1 MIVKRAAVLGRCMG
15 VRRAVELALKTAEAE
30 KKTRRRVY
38 TLGPLIH
45 NPQAVA
51 DLEARGIRALKKDDE
66 AEDLGNAVIIIR
78 AHGVPPE
85 LKEQFE
91 ARGAKII
98 DATCPRVIASQRKAE
113 DYAKRGYQVVIAGD
127 RDHGEVTGL
136 SGYARKG
143 AARAPHPNP
152 VAVSI
157 VASAAEASALELS
170 PPLALI
176 AQTTIKDVEY
186 QSIRKVLA
194 SRLAERDRLADR
206 KRLEGSTEAQE
217 SPTLVV
223 VDSICPATG
232 ERLAALER
240 LAAEVD
246 AIVVV
251 GGRNSANTARLFST
265 AAGFG
270 KPAWLIETA
279 AELPPEAFGYERVG
293 VTAGASSPD
302 EVVDEVEAALRSYV
316 PAQRGPDA
324 RRSDPNKPASG
335 SL

>member
-30 KKTRRRVY
+30 KETGRQVY

-51 DLEARGIRALKKDDE
+51 DLEARGIRALTKNDE
-66 AEDLGNAVIIIR
+66 AAELGNAVIIIR

-85 LKEQFE
+85 LRAKFK
-91 ARGAKII
+91 ARGAKIV
-98 DATCPRVIASQRKAE
+98 DATCPRVIASQRKAQ

-136 SGYARKG
+136 SGYAQKG
-143 AARAPHPNP
+143 AAMAPHPNRI
-152 VAVSI
+152 AVSI
-157 VASAAEASALELS
+157 VASAAEAAALELS

-176 AQTTIKDVEY
+176 AQTTIKDAEY
-186 QSIRKVLA
+186 QSIRKA
-194 SRLAERDRLADR
+194 LAERKPLGGSA
-206 KRLEGSTEAQE
+206 EGQA
-217 SPTLVV
+217 SPWLVV
-223 VDSICPATG
+223 IDSICPATG

-302 EVVDEVEAALRSYV
+302 EVVDEVEAALRSSV
-316 PAQRGPDA
+316 PAREGPG
-324 RRSDPNKPASG
+324 RESSSNKPASG
-335 SL
+335 RS

>member
-15 VRRAVELALKTAEAE
+15 VRRAVGLALKTAEAE
-30 KKTRRRVY
+30 LRTGRRVY

-51 DLEARGIRALKKDDE
+51 ELEARGIHALAKDDE
-66 AEDLGNAVIIIR
+66 AELGHSVVIIR

-85 LKEQFE
+85 LRASIE
-91 ARGAKII
+91 ARGAEIV

-113 DYAKRGYQVVIAGD
+113 DYARRGYQVVIAGD
-127 RDHGEVTGL
+127 RDHGEVAGL
-136 SGYARKG
+136 VGYAQKG
-143 AARAPHPNP
+143 SRGSPGPNR

-157 VASAAEASALELS
+157 LASAAEAATAELS

-176 AQTTIKDVEY
+176 AQTTIKDAEY
-186 QSIRKVLA
+186 QAIRMALA
-194 SRLAERDRLADR
+194 ARLAGRE
-206 KRLEGSTEAQE
+206 
-217 SPTLVV
+217 LVV

-240 LAAEVD
+240 LSAEVD

-251 GGRNSANTARLFST
+251 GGRNSANTARLFGT
-265 AAGFG
+265 AAAFG

-279 AELPPEAFGYERVG
+279 EELPPEAFGYARVG

-302 EVVDEVEAALRSYV
+302 EVVDEVEAALLRSGR
-316 PAQRGPDA
+316 A
-324 RRSDPNKPASG
+324 
-335 SL
+335 

>member
-15 VRRAVELALKTAEAE
+15 VRRAVGLALKTAAAE
-30 KKTRRRVY
+30 QKTGRRVY

-51 DLEARGIRALKKDDE
+51 DLESRGIHALAKDE
-66 AEDLGNAVIIIR
+66 GDLGDSVVIIR

-85 LKEQFE
+85 LRESFE
-91 ARGAKII
+91 ARGAEIV

-136 SGYARKG
+136 SGYAQKG
-143 AARAPHPNP
+143 ARGSPRPNRI
-152 VAVSI
+152 AVSI
-157 VASAAEASALELS
+157 VASAAEAAAAELS

-176 AQTTIKDVEY
+176 AQTTIKDAEY
-186 QSIRKVLA
+186 QAIRKVLA
-194 SRLAERDRLADR
+194 DRLGLPGSLADSAGTR
-206 KRLEGSTEAQE
+206 AEAG
-217 SPTLVV
+217 LVV

-240 LAAEVD
+240 LAGEVD

-265 AAGFG
+265 ASAFG

-279 AELPPEAFGYERVG
+279 AELPAEAFGYARVG

-302 EVVDEVEAALRSYV
+302 EVVDEVEAALRSGLP
-316 PAQRGPDA
+316 PAGGPLP
-324 RRSDPNKPASG
+324 SHG
-335 SL
+335 

>member
-15 VRRAVELALKTAEAE
+15 VRRAVGLALKTAEAE
-30 KKTRRRVY
+30 RKTGRRVY

-51 DLEARGIRALKKDDE
+51 DLESRGIHALAKDGDAGE
-66 AEDLGNAVIIIR
+66 LSNSLVIIR

-85 LKEQFE
+85 LRARFE
-91 ARGAKII
+91 ARGAEIV

-127 RDHGEVTGL
+127 RDHGEVAGL
-136 SGYARKG
+136 VGYAQKG
-143 AARAPHPNP
+143 ARGSPRPNR

-157 VASAAEASALELS
+157 VASAAEAAALELS

-176 AQTTIKDVEY
+176 AQTTIKDAEY
-186 QSIRKVLA
+186 QAIQKALA
-194 SRLAERDRLADR
+194 ARLAERERLGGQGSPADSV
-206 KRLEGSTEAQE
+206 GTEAGAAF
-217 SPTLVV
+217 VV

-240 LAAEVD
+240 LAGEVD

-265 AAGFG
+265 AKAFG

-279 AELPPEAFGYERVG
+279 EELPPEAFGFARVG

-302 EVVDEVEAALRSYV
+302 EVVDEVEAALRSGQ
-316 PAQRGPDA
+316 A
-324 RRSDPNKPASG
+324 
-335 SL
+335 

>member
-30 KKTRRRVY
+30 RKTGRRVY

-51 DLEARGIRALKKDDE
+51 DLEARGIHALAKDE
-66 AEDLGNAVIIIR
+66 GDLGDSVVIIR

-85 LKEQFE
+85 LRESFE
-91 ARGAKII
+91 ARGAEIV

-136 SGYARKG
+136 SGYAQKG
-143 AARAPHPNP
+143 ARGSPRPNRI
-152 VAVSI
+152 AVSI
-157 VASAAEASALELS
+157 VASAAEAAAAELS

-176 AQTTIKDVEY
+176 AQTTIKDAEY
-186 QSIRKVLA
+186 QAIQKVLA
-194 SRLAERDRLADR
+194 DRLGVPVSLADSAGTR
-206 KRLEGSTEAQE
+206 AG
-217 SPTLVV
+217 LVV

-240 LAAEVD
+240 LAGEVD

-265 AAGFG
+265 AAAFG

-279 AELPPEAFGYERVG
+279 AELPAEAFGYARVG

-302 EVVDEVEAALRSYV
+302 EVVDEVEAALRSGL
-316 PAQRGPDA
+316 PPRRGPL
-324 RRSDPNKPASG
+324 P
-335 SL
+335 SLG

>member
-30 KKTRRRVY
+30 EKTGRQVF

-51 DLEARGIRALKKDDE
+51 DLEARGIRALMKNDE
-66 AEDLGNAVIIIR
+66 AGDLRNAVVIIR

-85 LKEQFE
+85 LKAQFE
-91 ARGAKII
+91 ARGAKIV

-136 SGYARKG
+136 SGYAQKG
-143 AARAPHPNP
+143 AASAPHPNR

-157 VASAAEASALELS
+157 VASATEAAALELS

-176 AQTTIKDVEY
+176 AQTTITDAEY
-186 QSIRKVLA
+186 QSIRKALA
-194 SRLAERDRLADR
+194 ARLAEQERRAEG
-206 KRLEGSTEAQE
+206 KGLEASAEAQA
-217 SPTLVV
+217 SPALVV
-223 VDSICPATG
+223 VDSICPATE
-232 ERLAALER
+232 ERLEALER

-265 AAGFG
+265 AVAFG

-302 EVVDEVEAALRSYV
+302 EVVDEVEAALRSGR
-316 PAQRGPDA
+316 A
-324 RRSDPNKPASG
+324 
-335 SL
+335 

>member
-1 MIVKRAAVLGRCMG
+1 VV
-15 VRRAVELALKTAEAE
+15 
-30 KKTRRRVY
+30 
-38 TLGPLIH
+38 
-45 NPQAVA
+45 
-51 DLEARGIRALKKDDE
+51 
-66 AEDLGNAVIIIR
+66 IIR

-85 LKEQFE
+85 LRESFE
-91 ARGAKII
+91 ARGAEIV

-136 SGYARKG
+136 SGYAQKG
-143 AARAPHPNP
+143 ARGSPRPNRI
-152 VAVSI
+152 AVSI
-157 VASAAEASALELS
+157 VASAAEAAAAELS

-176 AQTTIKDVEY
+176 AQTTIKDAEY
-186 QSIRKVLA
+186 QAIQKVLA
-194 SRLAERDRLADR
+194 DRLGVPVSLADSAGTR
-206 KRLEGSTEAQE
+206 AG
-217 SPTLVV
+217 LVV

-240 LAAEVD
+240 LAGEVD

-265 AAGFG
+265 AAAFG

-279 AELPPEAFGYERVG
+279 AELPAEAFGYARVG

-302 EVVDEVEAALRSYV
+302 EVVDEVEAALR
-316 PAQRGPDA
+316 AGQA
-324 RRSDPNKPASG
+324 
-335 SL
+335 